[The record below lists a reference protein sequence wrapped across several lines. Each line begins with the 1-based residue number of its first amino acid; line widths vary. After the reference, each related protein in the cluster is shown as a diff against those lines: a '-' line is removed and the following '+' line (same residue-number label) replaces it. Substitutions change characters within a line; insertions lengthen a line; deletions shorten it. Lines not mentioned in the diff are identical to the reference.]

1 MLLSQNG
8 SRRNVSTEVK
18 TMSESKKI
26 TFKIKR
32 FNPATDIESYWDSFE
47 LDCNSGT
54 TVLIAIQELI
64 AKQDGSIAMRYNC
77 RAGVCGSC
85 AVLVNNK
92 FALACET
99 LVLQLNK
106 DTIKLEPIP
115 FFPVIK
121 DLVVDMDP
129 FYEKLLAIDPFLMRD
144 HSKDPERELIQSP
157 EDFKIIEEST
167 KCILCGCCHSSCV
180 SVWTDKNYL
189 GPGALLKAF
198 RFTKDTRDEN
208 TKERVKRVTAEDGV
222 FRCHTAFNC
231 VEACPKELNPTEAIQ
246 ALKRQ
251 SVKHA
256 LKFWAR

>member
-1 MLLSQNG
+1 MSLLRNG
-8 SRRNVSTEVK
+8 NQRSESTEVIV
-18 TMSESKKI
+18 MSEKI

-32 FNPATDIESYWDSFE
+32 FNPARDIEPYWDSFE
-47 LDCNSGT
+47 LDCDEGT

-85 AVLVNNK
+85 AVLVNK
-92 FALACET
+92 KYLLACET
-99 LVLQLNK
+99 LVLQLDK
-106 DTIKLEPIP
+106 KVIKLEPLP

-129 FYEKLLAIDPFLMRD
+129 FYEKLLAIDPFLVRD
-144 HSKDPERELIQSP
+144 HSKDPETELIQSP
-157 EDFKIIEEST
+157 DDFAIIEEST
-167 KCILCGCCHSSCV
+167 KCILCGSCHSSCV
-180 SVWTDKNYL
+180 SVWTDRNYL

-251 SVKHA
+251 SAKQA
-256 LKFWAR
+256 LKFWSR

>member
-1 MLLSQNG
+1 
-8 SRRNVSTEVK
+8 
-18 TMSESKKI
+18 MSETKKI

-32 FNPATDIESYWDSFE
+32 FNPKKDIEPYWDTFE
-47 LDCNSGT
+47 LDCDRGT

-85 AVLVNNK
+85 AVLVNK
-92 FALACET
+92 KYQLACET

-106 DTIKLEPIP
+106 DVIKLEPIP

-121 DLVVDMDP
+121 DLVVNMDP
-129 FYEKLLAIDPFLMRD
+129 FYEKLLAIDPFLLRD
-144 HSKDPERELIQSP
+144 HSKDPESELIQSP

-208 TKERVKRVTAEDGV
+208 TKERVKRVSAEDGV

-246 ALKRQ
+246 SLKRHATKQ
-251 SVKHA
+251 A
-256 LKFWAR
+256 LKFWSR